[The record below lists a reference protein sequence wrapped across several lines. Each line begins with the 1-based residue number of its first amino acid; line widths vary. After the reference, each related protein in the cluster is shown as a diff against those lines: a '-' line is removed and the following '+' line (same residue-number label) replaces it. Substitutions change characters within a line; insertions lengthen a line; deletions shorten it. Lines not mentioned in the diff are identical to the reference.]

1 MSKNSMYKFDKK
13 NIQGGAGRLIVG
25 EDTTKRPDKISDVM
39 DLETFELKEGYKD
52 LGATTEGI
60 QQSRGFETEDVE
72 IDQSTTPIDTSITNW
87 TNAISTTLMETHT
100 ENRQLAMCG
109 GSIKETAATLVT
121 GTKLSAAIAKDAR
134 LLKVTSAADFK
145 EGGFAKIADET
156 IQIASI
162 SNNIITLKKGVS
174 APVEA
179 DADVTPIKELGTKA
193 ISYGAPSSIPAKQL
207 VLISQREDGTFL
219 MIVYYE
225 VKLNGDS
232 VETTFDKNKRTMPIG
247 FVAFAQDDLPEDE
260 NVFKEIEQVI

>member
-1 MSKNSMYKFDKK
+1 MNKNSMYKFDKK

-25 EDTTKRPDKISDVM
+25 EDTMKRPDKISDVM
-39 DLETFELKEGYKD
+39 DLDTYELTDGYKD

-109 GSIKETAATLVT
+109 GAIKETAATLGT
-121 GTKLSAAIAKDAR
+121 ATKLAGPIAKDAR
-134 LLKVTSAADFK
+134 ILKVTSATEFK
-145 EGGFAKIADET
+145 EGGFAKVGEET
-156 IQIASI
+156 IQISSI
-162 SNNIITLKKGVS
+162 SGNVITLKKGVT
-174 APVEA
+174 EA
-179 DADVTPIKELGTKA
+179 AEAETDVTPVKELGTKT

-232 VETTFDKNKRTMPIG
+232 VESTFDKNKRSMPIG